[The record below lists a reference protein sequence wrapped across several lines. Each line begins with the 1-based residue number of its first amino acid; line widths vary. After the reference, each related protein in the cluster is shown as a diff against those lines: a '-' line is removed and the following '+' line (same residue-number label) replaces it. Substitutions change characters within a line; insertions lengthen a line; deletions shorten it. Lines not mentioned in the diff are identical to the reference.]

1 MLAVIFQLLIQV
13 SLGDVRMKRNSQIA
27 AAGMGVPFTSKD
39 LHAGIVCQYQY
50 SASWQDWKVT
60 N

>member
-1 MLAVIFQLLIQV
+1 LLIQA
-13 SLGDVRMKRNSQIA
+13 SLADVRMKRNSQRA
-27 AAGMGVPFTSKD
+27 AAGMGVAFTSKD

-50 SASWQDWKVT
+50 SASWQDWKVR